1 MTITPTALLSLPLI
15 TTGTESGTWGDV
27 VDNGLTSYL
36 DIAIA
41 GGLAITITTT
51 DVTLANTAGT
61 SSATA
66 IGSTTAQYAI
76 LNVSGA
82 MTAAR
87 SLILP
92 SSSRMYVINN
102 ACTGGFLLT
111 VKGAAT
117 TGVTLQ
123 NGEKAYVA
131 WNGTDYVKVAGLS
144 QTNNVS
150 YTSYLTETSTTL
162 TNKPT
167 LMFQRTGTQTNGTGN
182 AGYISFMTNG
192 PGSIGTYEAAK
203 IETTFTNAASTVGVG
218 RIVIGAGSAVGAYT
232 PIVDLN
238 AITSN
243 LALSFNGSSSGSSK
257 ITLDVFGDFP
267 VSVVSDNN
275 LLIGT
280 ATAGAG
286 FGSASKLVVQTD
298 SNAAYAAVIRSTTI
312 ANACVTSWNSTTTGD
327 AVFENFGTEASFT
340 SRGTIDYNRSGA
352 VVRYNTTSDATMKN
366 IIGNAPQAKSLEIL
380 DSTVLRE
387 YSWKE
392 DATNKAQIGV
402 IAQELY
408 STFPGA
414 VSVGGDYEEIT
425 KAVLDAEGNVV
436 TPAITVTKYRSWG
449 VDKTAFTF
457 HLIAGYQAQKAQIA
471 ALEARLTALEAK

>member
-76 LNVSGA
+76 LNISGA

-87 SLILP
+87 NLILP
-92 SSSRMYVINN
+92 SSSRQYVINN
-102 ACTGGFLLT
+102 SCTGGFLLT

-123 NGEKAYVA
+123 NGERCTVA
-131 WNGTDYVKVAGLS
+131 WDGSDYVKVSGLT
-144 QTNNVS
+144 QTNNIS
-150 YTSYLTETSTTL
+150 YTSYLNETSTTL
-162 TNKPT
+162 ANKPT
-167 LMFQRTGTQTNGTGN
+167 LMLQRTGAQTAGTGS
-182 AGYISFMTNG
+182 AGNISFTTNG
-192 PGSIGTYEAAK
+192 PGSIGTYEAGK
-203 IETTFTNAASTVGVG
+203 IEATFLNSGTTVGVG
-218 RIVIGAGSAVGAYT
+218 KILIAVGNSIGSYT
-232 PIVDLN
+232 NYVEIDGTVN
-238 AITSN
+238 SGNVNIT
-243 LALSFNGSSSGSSK
+243 AGSK
-257 ITLDVFGDFP
+257 ITFDTSIGTA
-267 VSVVSDNN
+267 VSMSDNN

-280 ATAGAG
+280 ASAGAG
-286 FGSASKLVVQTD
+286 FGTD
-298 SNAAYAAVIRSTTI
+298 SKIAIQADGSTYAAVIRSVTTG
-312 ANACVTSWNSTTTGD
+312 NASVTSWNSTTSGD
-327 AVFENFGTEASFT
+327 AVFASFGTEATFT
-340 SRGTIDYNRSGA
+340 SRGTIDYNRAGGL
-352 VVRYNTTSDATMKN
+352 VRYNTSSDATLKN
-366 IIGNAPQAKSLEIL
+366 LIGNAQQSKSLEIL

-392 DATNKAQIGV
+392 DPTNKAQIGV

-408 STFPGA
+408 STYPGA
-414 VSVGGDYEEIT
+414 VSVGGDYEIPV
-425 KAVLDAEGNVV
+425 KAVLDDEGNIV
-436 TPAITVTKYRSWG
+436 TPATTVSKYRPWA

>member
-1 MTITPTALLSLPLI
+1 MAITPTALLSLPLI
-15 TTGTESGTWGDV
+15 TTGTESGSWGEV

-41 GGLAITITTT
+41 GGLAVSITTAN
-51 DVTLANTAGT
+51 VTLTNTAGT

-66 IGSTTAQYAI
+66 IGSTTAQYAV

-92 SSSRMYVINN
+92 SSSKTYVINN
-102 ACTGGFLLT
+102 TCTGSFLLT

-123 NGEKAYVA
+123 NGETAHVA
-131 WNGTDYVKVAGLS
+131 WNGSDYVKVSGFTK
-144 QTNNVS
+144 TNNVS
-150 YTSYLTETSTTL
+150 YTDYLNETSTTL
-162 TNKPT
+162 ANKPT

-182 AGYISFMTNG
+182 VGYTSFTTNG
-192 PGSIGTYEAAK
+192 PGSIGTYEAGK
-203 IETTFTNAASTVGVG
+203 IDVTYVNGAGTIGVG
-218 RIVIGAGSAVGAYT
+218 KMVLASGTSLGTYPTRIELDNTSNSGYVNIFAGTGISINTGIGT
-232 PIVDLN
+232 PI
-238 AITSN
+238 
-243 LALSFNGSSSGSSK
+243 
-257 ITLDVFGDFP
+257 
-267 VSVVSDNN
+267 SVAEDN
-275 LLIGT
+275 LLVGT
-280 ATAGAG
+280 AVAGAG
-286 FGSASKLVVQTD
+286 VGVASKIAIQSDGST
-298 SNAAYAAVIRSTTI
+298 YAAVIRSITVG
-312 ANACVTSWNSTTTGD
+312 NASVTSWNSTTTGD
-327 AVFENFGTEASFT
+327 AVFHDFGTQGPGSYA
-340 SRGTIDYNRSGA
+340 SRGSIDYNRAGGL
-352 VVRYNTTSDATMKN
+352 VRYNTTSDATLKN
-366 IIGNAPQAKSLEIL
+366 VIGNAPKAKSLEIL

-414 VSVGGDYEEIT
+414 VSVGGDYEVEI
-425 KAVLDAEGNVV
+425 KAVLDREGNVV

>member
-111 VKGAAT
+111 VKGSAT

-167 LMFQRTGTQTNGTGN
+167 LMFQRTAVQSAGTGN
-182 AGYISFMTNG
+182 IGYISFTSNNSSLG
-192 PGSIGTYEAAK
+192 VYEAGK
-203 IETTFTNAASTVGVG
+203 IDVTAYTAGATGVG
-218 RIVIGAGSAVGAYT
+218 RIYIGAGNTVGSYQNYIDIGGAAYNGT
-232 PIVDLN
+232 EIAGNN
-238 AITSN
+238 AITFTIVNSIAPSNSITSDGYLKIGTTSAGAGIGASAALSVYESQSVSAYTAVFRGSN
-243 LALSFNGSSSGSSK
+243 LAIPL
-257 ITLDVFGDFP
+257 VAAW
-267 VSVVSDNN
+267 SD
-275 LLIGT
+275 L
-280 ATAGAG
+280 
-286 FGSASKLVVQTD
+286 
-298 SNAAYAAVIRSTTI
+298 
-312 ANACVTSWNSTTTGD
+312 TTGNPI
-327 AVFENFGTEASFT
+327 FHTFGTEATFT
-340 SRGTIDYNRSGA
+340 SRGTIDYNRAGGL
-352 VVRYNTTSDATMKN
+352 VRYNTASDATMKN
-366 IIGNAPQAKSLEIL
+366 LIGNAPQSKSIEIL

-387 YSWKE
+387 YSWKD

-414 VSVGGDYEEIT
+414 VSVGGDYEVEV
-425 KAVLDAEGNVV
+425 KAVLDDEGNII
-436 TPAITVTKYRSWG
+436 TPATMETKYRPWA